1 LRGCKINKNKITSV
15 DLECWGC
22 ATAPSED
29 SVAPPLVNSNGE
41 IEFQIPKVNKS
52 AKLLAVQ
59 CLSQYQY
66 KENVYELCKMNIC
79 WEW

>member
-1 LRGCKINKNKITSV
+1 
-15 DLECWGC
+15 
-22 ATAPSED
+22 
-29 SVAPPLVNSNGE
+29 VNSNGE